1 MLIAGGSANWSRRTN
16 LYNDSESTKPKWTAY
31 LIVRTPNIG
40 IKIYRTAVI
49 PIITETGTF
58 DPLKPENT
66 FWSSFW
72 LFRNLHIYIYIS
84 SKRDADPSKYTESSI
99 TWRGA
104 LWSPISA
111 FRKGGITPII
121 NPTIYESKA
130 VRGVNPRIA
139 SILKHKGA
147 CLVYTLSDILTWPR
161 NRRGKKSGLKLH
173 AAC

>member
-72 LFRNLHIYIYIS
+72 LFRNLHIYIYIYIYIIKEGCWPEQVYRVLNHMKRSIMITNQCFSERRDNTDYKSNNLWKQS
-84 SKRDADPSKYTESSI
+84 SKGGQSSYRLNTE
-99 TWRGA
+99 T
-104 LWSPISA
+104 
-111 FRKGGITPII
+111 
-121 NPTIYESKA
+121 
-130 VRGVNPRIA
+130 
-139 SILKHKGA
+139 
-147 CLVYTLSDILTWPR
+147 
-161 NRRGKKSGLKLH
+161 
-173 AAC
+173 

>member
-1 MLIAGGSANWSRRTN
+1 MNSIFDCKDSQYRYKNIPDCCYTN
-16 LYNDSESTKPKWTAY
+16 NHWDRHLRPVETWEHILVIILVVQESSY
-31 LIVRTPNIG
+31 
-40 IKIYRTAVI
+40 IY
-49 PIITETGTF
+49 
-58 DPLKPENT
+58 
-66 FWSSFW
+66 
-72 LFRNLHIYIYIS
+72 IYIYIS

-139 SILKHKGA
+139 SILKHKVA